1 MVQKI
6 KYPISII
13 QYQPIKINNFTQRIS
28 MQVTAKEHWERIFDT
43 DKTTAFSW
51 FQVYPKTSIDF
62 LELFN
67 LPLDAKIIDIGGG
80 DSNLVDVLIE
90 KGYKNITVLDISA
103 NALNR
108 AKNRLGQKAEMVT
121 WIVSDIIEFV
131 PTENYDFWHD
141 RAAFH
146 FLTTEDRIAKYVAL
160 AEKHINPGGY
170 LVLGTF
176 SENGPEKCSGLTIK
190 QYSETSMSD
199 RFDKSFKRIKC
210 VTEDHQTP
218 FNTSQ
223 HFLFCSFRKK

>member
-1 MVQKI
+1 
-6 KYPISII
+6 
-13 QYQPIKINNFTQRIS
+13 

-43 DKTTAFSW
+43 DKTEAFSW
-51 FQVYPKTSIDF
+51 FQAYPKTSIDF

-67 LPLDAKIIDIGGG
+67 LPLEAKIIDIGGG
-80 DSNLVDVLIE
+80 DSNLVDVLIQ

-108 AKNRLGQKAEMVT
+108 ARKRLGHKAEMVT

-131 PTENYDFWHD
+131 PTETYDFWHD

-146 FLTTEDRIAKYVAL
+146 FLTTEERIAKYVTL

-210 VTEDHQTP
+210 VSEDHQTP